1 MKNPEQLFQCF
12 GCQSHSETD
21 PLLPSVKIGDTASND
36 LTYYHMKGTGGGKV
50 KFTLEEAKT
59 VNIVARPRYDGS
71 QKAGLRILDD
81 NGNKLEQYSKV
92 EHGSETYGAANK
104 VYSFDLG
111 AGTYTLESISEMFV
125 YCITLS
131 NT

>member
-1 MKNPEQLFQCF
+1 MTNPEQLFQCF

-36 LTYYHMKGTGGGKV
+36 LTYYHMKGTGVEKV

-71 QKAGLRILDD
+71 QKAGLRIFDD

-125 YCITLS
+125 YCITL
-131 NT
+131 